1 MSQNVNSA
9 QEEASPRRLLPER
22 LSFILDDRPV
32 LWFEDVEAYDALLA
46 GIVAAYDPGG
56 VVEFMLVKDI
66 ADTQW
71 ECRRL
76 RDLRRAG
83 SEVELPQAAHRLMRE
98 CYEEGTGLGY
108 SEARASLEHVVRH
121 AARGDAEAREILD
134 SYAEA
139 SGVTYRMM
147 HYEAHKISLKTVSAI
162 EEALSRAE
170 RRRDKLIRMFE
181 DRRRTLQAMSR
192 SLLEA
197 APARGADDD
206 APSP

>member
-83 SEVELPQAAHRLMRE
+83 SEVELPQAAHRLMRQ
-98 CYEEGTGLGY
+98 CYEEGTGL
-108 SEARASLEHVVRH
+108 ATVT
-121 AARGDAEAREILD
+121 RGR
-134 SYAEA
+134 
-139 SGVTYRMM
+139 
-147 HYEAHKISLKTVSAI
+147 
-162 EEALSRAE
+162 ALSRWCGTPRAGTP
-170 RRRDKLIRMFE
+170 R
-181 DRRRTLQAMSR
+181 
-192 SLLEA
+192 
-197 APARGADDD
+197 PARSSTATPRRP
-206 APSP
+206 A